1 MILLRISQPPW
12 LTFELLLRRFSRN
25 VASMILRMSAL
36 PVFMTAVPV
45 LPLSDLGTDAET
57 LVALNSIRDLF
68 FLKGEIVYV

>member
-1 MILLRISQPPW
+1 
-12 LTFELLLRRFSRN
+12 
-25 VASMILRMSAL
+25 
-36 PVFMTAVPV
+36 MTAVPV